1 MNILAKQ
8 HKITVNE
15 ERTSL
20 TDDDRQET
28 EKDDFDRQWDSSW
41 QVILS
46 RNLITQRSPC

>member
-15 ERTSL
+15 ERTPL

-28 EKDDFDRQWDSSW
+28 EKDDFDYLTVSETVRGRWFL
-41 QVILS
+41 VGI
-46 RNLITQRSPC
+46 